1 MDEALKSNVPSGY
14 IIYRKTHK
22 TNKDRLHR
30 ALLPYA
36 VGLFRSQKV
45 IWTYGR
51 TYGNISCYKEVNL
64 CEAYWKNCGTGTFAQ
79 AAVAERERERSR
91 N

>member
-36 VGLFRSQKV
+36 VGLFVHRMLSGLVGGRMV
-45 IWTYGR
+45 ISPATR
-51 TYGNISCYKEVNL
+51 
-64 CEAYWKNCGTGTFAQ
+64 
-79 AAVAERERERSR
+79 R
-91 N
+91 